1 MNAAV
6 MLGIKAKR
14 GARSSKAQG
23 LLPSGSSAFRK
34 TSKTARNGAFAST
47 MASKTEENGLSLE
60 KLQARFADALKKM
73 RDSGAAEAGSLETR
87 LKDILA
93 DRALTSKEKA
103 ARLKALLTEAQEH
116 LSRLSAQSAGAASLN
131 TAAGSRRQPEQGGSD
146 AAASSAQKKKA
157 AEPSIKVVDLRKNA
171 SGAGAQDASK
181 DAAGK
186 DSAHFLDREPGVLA
200 ADLKAAPVKD
210 GAGAAGKSEAAHTS
224 PSAQTPLERL
234 REMAGSELVKNADLI
249 LRNGGGEIRLVLKPE
264 SLGSVR
270 LRLNLTDNVIDGKII
285 VDNMA
290 VKHILEASLDSLT
303 RALSAEGFQT
313 ASLQVSVGGGGA
325 EADGARQEAAPVRRI
340 EAVQGLSGMVPDA
353 DQFGAWDE
361 LLVNLFA

>member
-6 MLGIKAKR
+6 MQGIKAKR
-14 GARSSKAQG
+14 GARNSKAQG
-23 LLPSGSSAFRK
+23 LFPSGTAAFRK
-34 TSKTARNGAFAST
+34 SSKTARTGSFANT
-47 MASKTEENGLSLE
+47 MASKTEENSLSLE
-60 KLQARFADALKKM
+60 KLQTRLADALKKM
-73 RDSGAAEAGSLETR
+73 RDTGAAEAGSLEKR

-93 DRALTSKEKA
+93 DSALTRKEKA
-103 ARLKALLTEAQEH
+103 SRLKALMTEAQ
-116 LSRLSAQSAGAASLN
+116 SSAQSAGAASVK
-131 TAAGSRRQPEQGGSD
+131 TAAAGSRRQPEQGATD
-146 AAASSAQKKKA
+146 ASASSVQKKKTA
-157 AEPSIKVVDLRKNA
+157 DPSIKVVDLRKSA
-171 SGAGAQDASK
+171 AGTGAGDASK
-181 DAAGK
+181 DVAVKVPAH
-186 DSAHFLDREPGVLA
+186 SADREPGAIA
-200 ADLKAAPVKD
+200 ADLKTAPVKD
-210 GAGAAGKSEAAHTS
+210 DAGAAGKSEAARTS

-264 SLGSVR
+264 SLGSIR

-285 VDNMA
+285 VDNTA

-353 DQFGAWDE
+353 DEVGAWDE